1 MYVYISSLVPQ
12 NLRVSLKAAE
22 EKQKRKEAK
31 KLAASAED
39 EAEED
44 AAGDIG
50 VSTLVGTSRVK
61 LVPVATSKA
70 TSVEDEDEAPALLNP
85 DLPNL
90 EAVVEKA
97 DVVIQLLDARDPLA
111 YRSSHLEELVKAK
124 SEKKLLFVLNKIGA
138 SLISQRTLTLL
149 LKLY

>member
-50 VSTLVGTSRVK
+50 VSTLVGTSKVK

-138 SLISQRTLTLL
+138 SLISQRALTLL

>member
-39 EAEED
+39 EPEED

-50 VSTLVGTSRVK
+50 VSTLVGTSKVK